1 LQLRACGPGIG
12 PSKMTGA
19 IVPFRIERF
28 RPHVGDKSVSDLAL
42 FTPLL
47 DARKVD
53 A

>member
-12 PSKMTGA
+12 PSQMTGA
-19 IVPFRIERF
+19 IVPYGIERF
-28 RPHVGDKSVSDLAL
+28 RPLVEDKSVSDLAL

-47 DARKVD
+47 DAKTVD